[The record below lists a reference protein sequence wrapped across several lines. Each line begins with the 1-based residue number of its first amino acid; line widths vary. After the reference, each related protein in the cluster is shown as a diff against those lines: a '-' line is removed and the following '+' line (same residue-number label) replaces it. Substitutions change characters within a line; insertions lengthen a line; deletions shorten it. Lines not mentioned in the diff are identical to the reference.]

1 MQLTGTEKS
10 ILRFFYN
17 FMSNDRL
24 ATKAFELNMSFKDLL
39 CDWPRF
45 MDCLC
50 LKRENLWHS
59 YNWQCNF
66 LPLSSQKFL
75 VLILLTSDGL
85 KAESTLE
92 PPLHIYRLIMPQTF
106 TLKEKVGFGKG
117 FCFLV
122 CMYIFSFKQIIF
134 RQCTDCFL

>member
-17 FMSNDRL
+17 FMSTDCL

-66 LPLSSQKFL
+66 LPLHSQKFL

-92 PPLHIYRLIMPQTF
+92 PPR
-106 TLKEKVGFGKG
+106 GFEQGTPG
-117 FCFLV
+117 LGIQCLNHETILPLQ
-122 CMYIFSFKQIIF
+122 CPMKQILKSLRRI
-134 RQCTDCFL
+134 CIIHK